1 MAATFDARQRA
12 GGVGVC
18 GDGGHHHGVASGGI
32 ELSRRDL
39 FRALGL
45 IGASSAAGALLAG
58 PEWVGTADAASFD
71 GSTPFSMAMHIHS
84 SFSEGSGSMN
94 SHLDQARRNGVDV
107 IWWTDHDFRM
117 SSFHYRKVVHFTSL
131 TQESGDG
138 GPWQWVKQTSGS
150 LKALSDG
157 GIVQSPASPND
168 TVPGGS
174 LWVQAQ
180 SSSSSSAGLG
190 FFAESHPAGWNY
202 HNNIYGQTLSIDVHP
217 TSTSPGAYLELSIS
231 TSFHPA
237 TNNRPA
243 GKYVLSYRV
252 GGAGEPGSRVVNGL
266 TGIVTVAAPINQ
278 WTTLALTPSDDIAAM
293 WPDMDERDFA
303 CNSITLNA
311 VSAGPLASGYFDY
324 LRFERPFS
332 SGNIPIQLQDSV
344 SAGYQSSY
352 PHVTQHR
359 ALEMGQLLPHINW
372 FGGNLSLADYTGVT
386 SSTQMDFMRR
396 QIQLAHSQGGLASYN
411 HPFGY
416 TSVALLPQV
425 TQDANRATLAA
436 QMIDNNALGCDI
448 IEVGYRA
455 RAGMDLAHHVSL
467 WDILSRNGM
476 FITGNGVTDDHAG
489 DNWAGLGNNWVS
501 SAWAANRSE
510 NSLLHA
516 MRAGRAWTS
525 SLTGFKGQLDLLAD
539 GRCPMGSVSI
549 SSLNQRQLQII
560 ATNVPSNGSLRVIRG
575 EVDYAGSGSPQ
586 PNTTV
591 VSTYPASQLTTG
603 TATQGIDTSTPC
615 FVRTEV
621 VNSSG
626 QTVAVSNPV
635 WLLRESPP
643 RRIPKA
649 RRPL

>member
-1 MAATFDARQRA
+1 M
-12 GGVGVC
+12 C
-18 GDGGHHHGVASGGI
+18 GDGGHHHEVLPAGLD
-32 ELSRRDL
+32 LSRRDL

-58 PEWVGTADAASFD
+58 PDWLGTAEASSFD
-71 GSTPFSMAMHIHS
+71 GATAFSMAMHVHS

-94 SHLDQARRNGVDV
+94 SHLDQATRNGVDV

-117 SSFHYRKVVHFTSL
+117 SAFHYRKVVHFTSL

-138 GPWQWVKQTSGS
+138 APWQWVKQTSGS
-150 LKALSDG
+150 LKSLSDG

-168 TVPGGS
+168 TVADGS

-180 SSSSSSAGLG
+180 STSPSKAALG

-202 HNNIYGQTLSIDVHP
+202 HNNLYGQILSIDVHP
-217 TSTSPGAYLELSIS
+217 TSTSTGAYLELSIS

-237 TNNRPA
+237 TGNRPA

-252 GGAGEPGSRVVNGL
+252 GGEGAPGSRVVNGL
-266 TGIVTVAAPINQ
+266 TGIVTVAAPMNQ
-278 WTTLALTPSDDIAAM
+278 WTTLALTPSDDIAAL
-293 WPDMDERDFA
+293 WPDMDEHDFA
-303 CNSITLNA
+303 CNAITLNA
-311 VSAGPLASGYFDY
+311 VSTGPLASGHFDF

-332 SGNIPIQLQDSV
+332 SGDIPIQLQDSV
-344 SAGYQSSY
+344 HEGYRSRY
-352 PHVTQHR
+352 PGVTQRR

-386 SSTQMDFMRR
+386 MSTQMDFMRQ
-396 QIQLAHSQGGLASYN
+396 QIRLAHAQGGLASYN

-416 TSVALLPQV
+416 TSVALLPKA
-425 TQDANRATLAA
+425 TQDANRAVLAA

-448 IEVGYRA
+448 IEVGYRS
-455 RAGMDLAHHVSL
+455 RAGMDLDHHVSL

-489 DNWAGLGNNWVS
+489 DNWAGLWNNWVT
-501 SAWAANRSE
+501 SAWATNRSE
-510 NSLLHA
+510 KSLLYA
-516 MRAGRAWTS
+516 MKAGRAWTS
-525 SLTGFKGQLDLLAD
+525 SLTGFRGQLDLLAD
-539 GRCPMGSVSI
+539 GHCPMGSVSVSSI
-549 SSLNQRQLQII
+549 SQRQLQIT
-560 ATNVPSNGSLRVIRG
+560 ATSVPNNGSLRVIRG
-575 EVDYAGSGSPQ
+575 DVDYAGSASPQ

-591 VSTYPASQLTTG
+591 VSTYPAAQLTTG
-603 TATQGIDTSTPC
+603 TVTEGIDTSTSC

-626 QTVAVSNPV
+626 QTVAVSNPI
-635 WLLRESPP
+635 WLLRETPTMNIPKP
-643 RRIPKA
+643 RRVA
-649 RRPL
+649 